1 MSTIPFSREHLE
13 AYLDEALP
21 PDEMA
26 CVEETLRHNPR
37 LLEELRAIVAL
48 RDQGVHTLGAIWR
61 RHRLTC
67 PEREQLQAYLEKTL
81 DASTARYVRFHLQ
94 VIGCRYC
101 QANLEDLQEQRGDPV
116 PRQERQRRYFQSSA
130 GRLPQGE

>member
-1 MSTIPFSREHLE
+1 MNAIPFSREHLE

-67 PEREQLQAYLEKTL
+67 ATRERLQAYLAGDLSRQE
-81 DASTARYVRFHLQ
+81 ARYVRFHLQ

-101 QANLEDLQEQRGDPV
+101 QANLEDLQEQKEDPA
-116 PRQERQRRYFQSSA
+116 PRQKRRRRYFQSSA
-130 GRLPQGE
+130 GRLPRKG

>member
-1 MSTIPFSREHLE
+1 MSNVPFSREHLE

-21 PDEMA
+21 ADEMA
-26 CVEETLRHNPR
+26 CVEETLRQNPR

-61 RHRLTC
+61 RHRITC
-67 PEREQLQAYLEKTL
+67 PSRERLQQYLEGRQLQREEAAYI
-81 DASTARYVRFHLQ
+81 RFHLQ

-101 QANLEDLQEQRGDPV
+101 QANLDDLRGQAGPDPQRQQ
-116 PRQERQRRYFQSSA
+116 RRRRYFQSSA
-130 GRLPQGE
+130 GRLPQG

>member
-1 MSTIPFSREHLE
+1 MSQIPFSREHLE

-26 CVEETLRHNPR
+26 CVEETLRHHPR

-67 PEREQLQAYLEKTL
+67 PEREQLQAYLEKKL
-81 DASTARYVRFHLQ
+81 DAPTARYVRFHLQ

-101 QANLEDLQEQRGDPV
+101 QANLEDLQEQQGDPT
-116 PRQERQRRYFQSSA
+116 PRQKRRRRYFQSSA
-130 GRLPQGE
+130 GRLPRGK